1 MPQNLS
7 NSLNDRHF
15 LRVFLSFQ
23 HLGKLLEF
31 PNQPVSVFGTSG
43 LNTSVLHAAGM
54 TPSQLAGLTVS
65 VRLEALD
72 AQYKPYQVSA
82 VILQE
87 RSERGESAGL
97 RFEFTEEERNRIVKE
112 ISEKGFSPSDTVRKY
127 PRLPVKTE
135 ISTFPLLVQV
145 TPQDFLIADET
156 YPISMA
162 LVNLSPNGALLSSEN
177 ALSKKLDPG
186 QRFRL
191 TLEPRGWFTSK
202 IEVTAL
208 LCRVTDDWR
217 KETQS
222 TLRYFGMKFVKI
234 DDQNRDRFLTLW
246 RELLIQKSD
255 ESTER

>member
-1 MPQNLS
+1 MPPNTPKNLPT
-7 NSLNDRHF
+7 NLNDRHF

-23 HLGKLLEF
+23 YQGKLLEF
-31 PNQPVSVFGTSG
+31 PNQPVSVFGASG
-43 LNTSVLHAAGM
+43 LNASILKAAGV
-54 TPSQLAGLTVS
+54 TPDQMAGITVS
-65 VRLEALD
+65 VRLETT
-72 AQYKPYQVSA
+72 QVYQGTA
-82 VILQE
+82 VILHE

-97 RFEFTEEERNRIVKE
+97 RFDFTDEDRKKILKE

-127 PRLPVKTE
+127 PRLPVKVD

-145 TPQDFLIADET
+145 IPQDFLIADEIF
-156 YPISMA
+156 PISMA

-177 ALSKKLDPG
+177 ALSKKLNPG

-234 DDQNRDRFLTLW
+234 DDRNRELFLTLW
-246 RELLIQKSD
+246 RELLL
-255 ESTER
+255 